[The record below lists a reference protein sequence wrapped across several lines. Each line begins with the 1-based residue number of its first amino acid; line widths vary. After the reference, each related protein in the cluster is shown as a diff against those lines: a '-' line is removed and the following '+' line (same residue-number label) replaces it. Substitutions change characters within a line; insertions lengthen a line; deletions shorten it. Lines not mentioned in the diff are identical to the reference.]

1 MEHSVCLAKLLGVVL
16 VVGPVVKEVRRK
28 PFAEA
33 CARASES
40 PAALLAIGGE
50 LFIAATAL
58 VLSHSVWVA
67 DWRLVVTL
75 IGWLML
81 VVSLLQMFA
90 PRSMVWPMRVLPNA
104 GYRHVLDLAQVGV
117 GLYLLYW
124 GFLAY
129 P

>member
-1 MEHSVCLAKLLGVVL
+1 MEHSVFLAKLLGVIL

-40 PAALLAIGGE
+40 PTAIFVIGSV
-50 LFIAATAL
+50 LFIVSTAF
-58 VLSHSVWVA
+58 VLSHNVWVA

-81 VVSLLQMFA
+81 AVSLLQIFA
-90 PRSMVWPMRVLPNA
+90 PRLMVWPMSVLPNA
-104 GYRHVLDLAQVGV
+104 RYRYVVDLGQLLV

>member
-1 MEHSVCLAKLLGVVL
+1 VEHSIFLAKLLGVIL

-33 CARASES
+33 AVRASES
-40 PAALLAIGGE
+40 PTAIFVIGSV
-50 LFIAATAL
+50 LFIVSTAF
-58 VLSHSVWVA
+58 VLSHNIWIA
-67 DWRLVVTL
+67 DWRIVVTL

-81 VVSLLQMFA
+81 AVSLLQIFV
-90 PRSMVWPMRVLPNA
+90 PRSMAWPMGVLPNA
-104 GYRHVLDLAQVGV
+104 SYRYVVDLGQLVV